1 MDFRSL
7 CQSMLQDTKTLLQHQ
22 EAEVQ
27 KLLRIQKLQPGCGW
41 TDVEEKKADD
51 TSIDVITDL
60 REAGN
65 FNDKGNSAIVM
76 TVGEKSRELPLA
88 WADNATKGNAPR
100 AASKD
105 RLRRQEH
112 LKTEATHSH
121 AGRSSAM
128 PGLSALVNGDRS
140 SYASSGEPLIKLNK
154 GVFSS
159 AGPKPEVKLDEA
171 PYDVA
176 DFYKKTGWAQ
186 CLACSPNFER
196 LTLLVIAINSV
207 YIGVDADNNKAETLV
222 QATWPYQMSDNLF
235 CLFFTFEIIVRFTA
249 FAEKRNCLRDAWFV
263 FDSTL
268 VTLMIAE
275 TWILTLFL
283 AAFGT
288 SDGVSLPTGPLR
300 LLRLLRLSRLVRLL
314 RALPELLTLVNG
326 MRAATRA
333 VTSSLILIVGINYVF
348 SIIMNMFLGEVAEP
362 SQVAR
367 HFGTLGNTMWTLG
380 LDGTFMDSTRALL
393 DLLKNLENH
402 GYDWTLGWSMIG
414 VFVTYILL
422 TNITVMNMLI
432 GVLCEVVTAVKTAD
446 DEKVAVD
453 FMKQHLRGML
463 VALDT
468 DHNQLISKDELS
480 RVMENPHAMKVL
492 EELEVNPADLLELTN
507 TLYDDDLAHGRVQ
520 EVTREELMEVILKVR
535 GNRSVMMQDIVEVR
549 CDIRRLVTRRCESL
563 QAAVEQLSRR
573 IDKLAPRA

>member
-1 MDFRSL
+1 
-7 CQSMLQDTKTLLQHQ
+7 
-22 EAEVQ
+22 
-27 KLLRIQKLQPGCGW
+27 
-41 TDVEEKKADD
+41 
-51 TSIDVITDL
+51 
-60 REAGN
+60 
-65 FNDKGNSAIVM
+65 M

-88 WADNATKGNAPR
+88 WADNATKGNALTKKP
-100 AASKD
+100 AASDK
-105 RLRRQEH
+105 
-112 LKTEATHSH
+112 ATHSH
-121 AGRSSAM
+121 AGRSSM
-128 PGLSALVNGDRS
+128 IPSLSAIVNGGRS
-140 SYASSGEPLIKLNK
+140 SYASSGGEPLIKLNK

-159 AGPKPEVKLDEA
+159 AGPKPAEVKLDEA

-176 DFYKKTGWAQ
+176 DFYKKTGCAQ
-186 CLACSPNFER
+186 SLACSPNFER

-235 CLFFTFEIIVRFTA
+235 CLFFTIEIIVRFIA
-249 FAEKRNCLRDAWFV
+249 FADKRNCLRDAWFI

-268 VTLMIAE
+268 VALMVAE

-283 AAFGT
+283 AAFLGP
-288 SDGVSLPTGPLR
+288 SEGVSLPTGPLR

-348 SIIMNMFLGEVAEP
+348 SIIMNMFLGEVEEP

-432 GVLCEVVTAVKTAD
+432 GVLCEVVSAVKTAD
-446 DEKVAVD
+446 DQKVAID

-468 DHNQLISKDELS
+468 DHNQQISKDELS
-480 RVMENPHAMKVL
+480 RVMEIPLAMKVL
-492 EELEVNPADLLELTN
+492 EELEVNPNDLLELTES
-507 TLYDDDLAHGRVQ
+507 LYEDDLAHGRVQ